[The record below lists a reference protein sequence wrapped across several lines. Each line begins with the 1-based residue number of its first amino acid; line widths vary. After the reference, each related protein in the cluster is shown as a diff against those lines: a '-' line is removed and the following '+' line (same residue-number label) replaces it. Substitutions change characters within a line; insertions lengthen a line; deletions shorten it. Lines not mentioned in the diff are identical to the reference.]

1 MEAALELMDRFQGL
15 PVLCAGD
22 AMVDLYI
29 HGQAHRISPE
39 APVPVVKVARRL
51 LVPGGAGNVV
61 KNLGALGAAPRTVC
75 LTGDDAWADELKRL
89 FVAAGL
95 GEPVFIREASR
106 PTSVKTR
113 IIAGIQQVVRFDEED
128 DRPLCGEK
136 AEEFLTAVRAAL
148 PGVRAVVLSDYGKGC
163 LTDELLRA
171 ILDSARDAGLPVVG
185 DPKGRDYGRY
195 RGAALVTPNRLE
207 LAEAVGRRL
216 VTAGELERA
225 GRELMAAC
233 GLANLLITRSEDGM
247 MLLEGGQ
254 DEPVIL
260 PSQAREVFDVSGA
273 GDTVAAVM
281 AAALAVGAPLAVGAR
296 LANLA
301 AGVVVGKVGTA
312 TAAPGEIRAWAED
325 GAPSPGGF

>member
-15 PVLCAGD
+15 PVLCVGD

-75 LTGDDAWADELKRL
+75 ITGDDAWADELKRL
-89 FVAAGL
+89 LKAAGRV
-95 GEPVFIREASR
+95 EPVFIRDASR

-128 DRPLCGEK
+128 DRPLGGRL
-136 AEEFLTAVRAAL
+136 AEEFLAAVRAAL
-148 PGVRAVVLSDYGKGC
+148 PEVRAVVLSDYGKGS

-171 ILDSARDAGLPVVG
+171 ILDSAREAGRPVVV
-185 DPKGRDYGRY
+185 DPKGRDYSRY

-207 LAEAVGRRL
+207 LAEAAGRRL
-216 VTAGELERA
+216 VTAGELEGA

-233 GLANLLITRSEDGM
+233 DLDNLLITRSEDGM
-247 MLLEGGQ
+247 MLLEGGVL
-254 DEPVIL
+254 EPVLL

-312 TAAPGEIRAWAED
+312 TAAPEEIRAWAEECN
-325 GAPSPGGF
+325 PERF